1 MFNTFFKGS
10 VEDLLNRV
18 LTAPQSAIDK
28 VGDENERLNRE
39 EAIAFAMDDLKIT
52 REEAEKIVT
61 EIQLE
66 EFHRIAKGM
75 VEKGLLE
82 ITEYD
87 GEGQPIYQPTEKG
100 LASIQA

>member
-1 MFNTFFKGS
+1 MFNTFFKGT

-18 LTAPQSAIDK
+18 LTAPQSAIDN
-28 VGDENERLNRE
+28 VGNENEHLNRE
-39 EAIAFAMDDLKIT
+39 EAIVFAMDDLKVT
-52 REEAEKIVT
+52 REEAERIVT

-75 VEKGLLE
+75 VEKGFLE

-87 GEGQPIYQPTEKG
+87 SEGQPIYQPTEKG
-100 LASIQA
+100 LASIQ